1 MARLKQSMIEIF
13 GIPVS
18 EGVAIQKAL
27 VLKKEEEEEL
37 SHLFHEIKS
46 EEVSQELARLDQAY
60 LQAER
65 DLNQLIQELAT
76 GKDFESMGIVQAH
89 QVMLRDPK
97 LRSQIEKQIQEG
109 FCNAE
114 YAVAFELRLS
124 RKRIEEKLKDGYF
137 RFWGDFQDLENRL
150 LGIFRGHEVPL
161 LKELREEIILVTGDL
176 TPEQTLSFDLSKIK
190 GVATDFG
197 GPTSHTAIVTKT
209 HRIPA
214 VVGLKT
220 LTQSVR
226 SGDLLI
232 IDGKEGKVIVHP
244 TPKVLKNYTQKQKLQ
259 KVAER
264 NLQTYHTLSAE
275 TLEGQK
281 IHLFA
286 NIESPDEIPVALER
300 GAQGIGLYRT
310 EFLFQEGIP
319 NENTHFAAYEKAL
332 KYLKGKPLVIRTIDL
347 GGDKFIKAAG
357 SHRETNPFL
366 GCRSIRL
373 CLQERPDLFLSQL
386 RAILRVAAKY
396 KNVRMMFPMIST
408 LSELQE
414 ALQKVEEA
422 KMELRKEQIP
432 FHEKLPVG
440 IMVEIPATAILS
452 DNLAKNV
459 DFFSIGTNDLT
470 QYTLAVDRNNERV
483 AHLYK
488 PYHPAVLRLIKYVI
502 HSAYKH
508 KIEVSMCGEMPT
520 DVSYALLLLGMG
532 LQNFSV
538 NSASIPKII
547 RALRQVRMRKLI
559 DISCSILQLGYTEDV
574 HRALE
579 EHYNGL
585 LHSESLNSEA

>member
-1 MARLKQSMIEIF
+1 
-13 GIPVS
+13 
-18 EGVAIQKAL
+18 
-27 VLKKEEEEEL
+27 
-37 SHLFHEIKS
+37 
-46 EEVSQELARLDQAY
+46 
-60 LQAER
+60 
-65 DLNQLIQELAT
+65 
-76 GKDFESMGIVQAH
+76 
-89 QVMLRDPK
+89 
-97 LRSQIEKQIQEG
+97 
-109 FCNAE
+109 
-114 YAVAFELRLS
+114 
-124 RKRIEEKLKDGYF
+124 
-137 RFWGDFQDLENRL
+137 
-150 LGIFRGHEVPL
+150 
-161 LKELREEIILVTGDL
+161 
-176 TPEQTLSFDLSKIK
+176 
-190 GVATDFG
+190 
-197 GPTSHTAIVTKT
+197 
-209 HRIPA
+209 
-214 VVGLKT
+214 
-220 LTQSVR
+220 
-226 SGDLLI
+226 
-232 IDGKEGKVIVHP
+232 
-244 TPKVLKNYTQKQKLQ
+244 
-259 KVAER
+259 
-264 NLQTYHTLSAE
+264 
-275 TLEGQK
+275 
-281 IHLFA
+281 
-286 NIESPDEIPVALER
+286 
-300 GAQGIGLYRT
+300 
-310 EFLFQEGIP
+310 
-319 NENTHFAAYEKAL
+319 
-332 KYLKGKPLVIRTIDL
+332 
-347 GGDKFIKAAG
+347 
-357 SHRETNPFL
+357 
-366 GCRSIRL
+366 
-373 CLQERPDLFLSQL
+373 
-386 RAILRVAAKY
+386 
-396 KNVRMMFPMIST
+396 MMFPMIST